1 MVRTEK
7 VKNHNKAGKYSRN
20 NRNVGNTPVG
30 NYIIIGERCLMISKG
45 KMEKPSQL
53 EFLKLFIPERNS
65 IRFTS

>member
-1 MVRTEK
+1 MLRTEK

-45 KMEKPSQL
+45 KNGKTKSVGISKIIFP
-53 EFLKLFIPERNS
+53 
-65 IRFTS
+65 